1 MEKNMLAGKKSLAA
15 GAVAVAAA
23 LTLAACGDSGS
34 NQTTETST
42 PAAVS
47 ATASAEAAE
56 NHNPADVMF
65 AQHMIPHHS
74 QAIEM
79 SDIVLAKQDIDPR
92 VAEVAQQ
99 IKAAQGPEIEQLQ
112 SWLAAWGRPGMPP
125 RSGMPMTSPEMPMS
139 SPGMGMPRNDMP
151 MQSGTMPGGAMGG
164 MSGMMSAEDMA
175 ALRSAQGI
183 DASRLFLTQ
192 MIEHHR
198 GAIEMAQT
206 EIDAGENP
214 DAVAMARNIVDTQQQ
229 EITTMENILSSL

>member
-1 MEKNMLAGKKSLAA
+1 MLAGGKKSLAA

-79 SDIVLAKQDIDPR
+79 SDIVLAKQDIDPPR

-99 IKAAQGPEIEQLQ
+99 IKPHRDRRSNSCRAG
-112 SWLAAWGRPGMPP
+112 WRPGGDPVC
-125 RSGMPMTSPEMPMS
+125 
-139 SPGMGMPRNDMP
+139 
-151 MQSGTMPGGAMGG
+151 
-164 MSGMMSAEDMA
+164 
-175 ALRSAQGI
+175 LR
-183 DASRLFLTQ
+183 
-192 MIEHHR
+192 
-198 GAIEMAQT
+198 
-206 EIDAGENP
+206 
-214 DAVAMARNIVDTQQQ
+214 AVACR
-229 EITTMENILSSL
+229 